1 MEFKGDELKA
11 VQLGIQILSDQ
22 PWMAWT
28 AWPTHGMPSSNGVG
42 NAPLFSWIVAG
53 AWAVVPDPVAVTR
66 LIALINVACLY
77 PLFRWCRR
85 HMSAEAALL
94 VLAVLAVNPFSV
106 MFSRKIWGQ
115 DLLCIGVV
123 LVIWAIEWLRS
134 VRPWRG
140 VVLMLLAIVFLGQM
154 HQSGPIALAVLP
166 VALAAQ
172 VLIER
177 WTQSAPARGP
187 GHSAAAKGW
196 ARPSKFE
203 TAALLG
209 GGALVLLFWLPY
221 LAYLSD
227 VPLETLAERPVSGR
241 RLELLRL
248 VANQVRPADILWFF
262 EPDRADFFADSVRRW
277 SFQLSVW
284 LGTPLLV
291 VGVWGWLRR
300 PHALPV
306 VGFWWLAIIA
316 VFSLARIKSYPFY
329 VLVLAPLPALLSGGA
344 FDGAM
349 PRVLTKI
356 LTVTRVA
363 YVVALAVLTI
373 GLQNWLFSRGGT
385 HQDAYGVAYSMR
397 VVQAEAV
404 ARGIAGTQ
412 VSSVDPRSSAGLDC
426 RELPDELIWLAE
438 RVDRGAPEAV
448 ARRPQF
454 ICDGFTGP
462 AGRQRYEWLLR

>member
-1 MEFKGDELKA
+1 
-11 VQLGIQILSDQ
+11 
-22 PWMAWT
+22 
-28 AWPTHGMPSSNGVG
+28 
-42 NAPLFSWIVAG
+42 
-53 AWAVVPDPVAVTR
+53 
-66 LIALINVACLY
+66 
-77 PLFRWCRR
+77 
-85 HMSAEAALL
+85 
-94 VLAVLAVNPFSV
+94 
-106 MFSRKIWGQ
+106 
-115 DLLCIGVV
+115 
-123 LVIWAIEWLRS
+123 
-134 VRPWRG
+134 
-140 VVLMLLAIVFLGQM
+140 
-154 HQSGPIALAVLP
+154 
-166 VALAAQ
+166 
-172 VLIER
+172 
-177 WTQSAPARGP
+177 
-187 GHSAAAKGW
+187 
-196 ARPSKFE
+196 
-203 TAALLG
+203 LLG
-209 GGALVLLFWLPY
+209 GGALVLWFWLPY

-277 SFQLSVW
+277 SFELSMW